1 LDNESKERTLGDVE
15 KTFYE
20 TLATNRVFS
29 SHNKSASAQEALVK
43 NIEALT
49 HEISKANDSST
60 KLTTSLNRLTL
71 AAVIIAALTLGLE
84 VIKLCLGK

>member
-1 LDNESKERTLGDVE
+1 MGNDSKERTLADVE

-20 TLATNRVFS
+20 TLAENRVFS

-43 NIEALT
+43 NIEDLT
-49 HEISKANDSST
+49 QEISNASESST

-71 AAVIIAALTLGLE
+71 AAVIIAALAFGLE
-84 VIKLCLGK
+84 IIKLCLGK

>member
-1 LDNESKERTLGDVE
+1 MENNSKERTLADIE

-20 TLATNRVFS
+20 TLSANRVFS

-43 NIEALT
+43 KLEDLT
-49 HEISKANDSST
+49 KEISNASDSST

-71 AAVIIAALTLGLE
+71 AAVVIAALAFGLE
-84 VIKLCLGK
+84 VFKLCST